1 MGINQ
6 STNFKKSNNIKTIN
20 ISNID
25 YEQSFNTIN
34 KDYKPIKSNNT
45 DYSIIKREDYYNKND
60 YNNNTLLV
68 NNIKNINSKFIIVND
83 QYNDINYNLN
93 TINYIPN
100 INKNQ
105 HIMLYYTIC
114 CKGRCWFTYTVLN
127 DKCKQI
133 YDIITNSD
141 IIYNFVFY
149 CENKNVFN
157 YGNSLIKL
165 LELYKLKMM
174 KYDENVNKN
183 PITEKEFNIV
193 INYIKK
199 YNIKNTTIND
209 IEKDTLDNIDQK
221 SYINNIFNSV
231 NDDNQNKKEYNSTTN
246 SNTSNFKLK
255 KKIID
260 PKDIC
265 ILCND
270 CLLNNNLSLIILECG
285 HYLHKEC
292 QEEYRNKCSNNI
304 YCLQCNI

>member
-6 STNFKKSNNIKTIN
+6 STDFKKSNNIKTIN

-34 KDYKPIKSNNT
+34 KDYKSIKSNNT
-45 DYSIIKREDYYNKND
+45 DYSIIKFED
-60 YNNNTLLV
+60 YNNMPLV

-83 QYNDINYNLN
+83 LNNNINYNLN

-105 HIMLYYTIC
+105 HIMLYYKFC
-114 CKGRCWFTYTVLN
+114 CKGKCWFTYFVLKY
-127 DKCKQI
+127 KCKQI

-141 IIYNFVFY
+141 KIYNFVFY
-149 CENKNVFN
+149 CKDKNIFN

-174 KYDENVNKN
+174 KYDEIVNKN

-199 YNIKNTTIND
+199 YNIDNTTIND
-209 IEKDTLDNIDQK
+209 IEKDTLDNIDQN
-221 SYINNIFNSV
+221 SYINNMINSI
-231 NDDNQNKKEYNSTTN
+231 NDDNQNKKESNSTIN
-246 SNTSNFKLK
+246 SNISDFKLK